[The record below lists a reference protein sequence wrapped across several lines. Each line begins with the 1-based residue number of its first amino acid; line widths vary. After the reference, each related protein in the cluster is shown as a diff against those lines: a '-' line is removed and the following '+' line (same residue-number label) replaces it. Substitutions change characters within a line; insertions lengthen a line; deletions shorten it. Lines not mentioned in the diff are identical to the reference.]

1 MKETIPIPNEHP
13 EQDREK
19 EKELPK
25 MTVFLLRHGES
36 NKDKTNPNRGL
47 TEKGESQVIDSINQ
61 ILNGLL
67 LEINPEFDQ
76 WEDEE
81 VRVTAIQNAIQ
92 NVEFHLRDSGTTRTL
107 EQVWL
112 EYEILERYGVTEENI
127 YLPKSAFEY
136 AKKDPNEKSGPGIAK
151 RLKGVK
157 GMDQNPEYRMKIK
170 DKLFQESL
178 GASGDMMA
186 WAISPE
192 EDIPNN
198 IEKRSEMEARYD
210 NDISKLDR
218 VVAHKMRDY
227 PKRVVA
233 IANSHASIATV
244 ATAKESDIPL
254 ESVMAKIGEV
264 PEAQGLRYDFY
275 EGDIRRTVQPFGPDI
290 EKAIEELKNL

>member
-112 EYEILERYGVTEENI
+112 EYEILKRYGVTEENI

-218 VVAHKMRDY
+218 VVAHKMR
-227 PKRVVA
+227 
-233 IANSHASIATV
+233 
-244 ATAKESDIPL
+244 
-254 ESVMAKIGEV
+254 
-264 PEAQGLRYDFY
+264 
-275 EGDIRRTVQPFGPDI
+275 
-290 EKAIEELKNL
+290 

>member
-13 EQDREK
+13 EQDRER

-36 NKDKTNPNRGL
+36 EKDKTNPNRGL
-47 TEKGESQVIDSINQ
+47 TEKGVKQVTESINQ
-61 ILNGLL
+61 ILNSLL
-67 LEINPEFDQ
+67 LESNPEFEE

-81 VRVTAIQNAIQ
+81 VRTAAIRGAIR

-112 EYEILERYGVTEENI
+112 EYEILTQYGVPEEHI
-127 YLPKSAFEY
+127 YLPKGAYEY
-136 AKKDPNEKSGPGIAK
+136 LEREPDKKAGPGIAK

-170 DKLFQESL
+170 DKAFQEAL

-186 WAISPE
+186 WAVSPE
-192 EDIPNN
+192 EEVPSNV
-198 IEKRSEMEARYD
+198 EKRSQMEARYD
-210 NDISKLDR
+210 SDIATLDK
-218 VVAHKMRDY
+218 VVAHKIKDY

-233 IANSHASIATV
+233 IANAHASIATV
-244 ATAKESDIPL
+244 AAARESGVPL
-254 ESVMAKIGEV
+254 EEIMKKIGEV

-275 EGDIRRTVQPFGPDI
+275 QGDTERTAKPFGPEI
-290 EKAIEELKNL
+290 EKAIEELKQ